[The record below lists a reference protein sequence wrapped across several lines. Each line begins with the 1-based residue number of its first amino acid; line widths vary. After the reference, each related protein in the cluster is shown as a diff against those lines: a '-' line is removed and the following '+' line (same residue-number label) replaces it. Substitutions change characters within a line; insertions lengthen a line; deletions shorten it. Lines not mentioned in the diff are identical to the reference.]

1 MLSLA
6 VRNTKKLV
14 RRKVEEENVRIG
26 RYFTKKEQAA
36 LMADM
41 LTLPKKES
49 VSVLDAGAGTGILA
63 AAVVERLAKAG
74 RVKEIFLDCYET
86 NEEFLPMLKD
96 NLERIRK
103 KMLHDYKIRLRYT
116 VKEENYIL
124 AQGKMTP
131 DDPRVSM
138 LDKVYYDLAI
148 SNPPRELM
156 KTDSPE
162 YAVCRRLCSGETDL
176 CYLFAAAVSA
186 ALVPN
191 GEAVMLLPVVFSTGA
206 YVEKIRRYMF
216 GRSVMT
222 GAHIFLN
229 RTQSD
234 RLLDEA
240 RKNMILAIKN
250 TDKKPATV
258 HVTTSYGE
266 DTAVASDMKLPYGD
280 VVRGEEQSLLLLKSE
295 EEAAVLATVSKF
307 PCTLSSLGLR
317 MKTGLTLESRYPDLL
332 REKPGEGAVPV
343 IHPSGIRLGQ
353 VMFPNPAVKKQYILP
368 TVPSILQKNRNMLMI
383 KRVPAKSDKKALFCG
398 VYLASQAPRDRMIST
413 HNKLNYIDY
422 EDDREMDFNM
432 VYGLFAVLNSS
443 LYGKYYGIV
452 SKSKQINASEFADL
466 PLPSEAAMRAIGA
479 KLAMSRVFSEKACDA
494 LLAAQMKSGKL

>member
-36 LMADM
+36 LMANM
-41 LTLPKKES
+41 LTLPKKET

-74 RVKEIFLDCYET
+74 KAKEIFLDCYET

-103 KMLHDYKIRLRYT
+103 KVLHDYKIRLRYT

-176 CYLFAAAVSA
+176 SYMFAAAVSA

-191 GEAVMLLPVVFSTGA
+191 GEAVLLLPVVYATGA

-216 GRSVMT
+216 DRAVLT
-222 GAHIFLN
+222 GAHANFCYTLRHYNSGQIGTFSKSPITN
-229 RTQSD
+229 RSYC
-234 RLLDEA
+234 
-240 RKNMILAIKN
+240 AIKLYN
-250 TDKKPATV
+250 TVATYTRIR
-258 HVTTSYGE
+258 HNICTENISCIWGYNLSITRFI
-266 DTAVASDMKLPYGD
+266 PYLIILRREYNGLEN
-280 VVRGEEQSLLLLKSE
+280 RHRMN
-295 EEAAVLATVSKF
+295 TV
-307 PCTLSSLGLR
+307 
-317 MKTGLTLESRYPDLL
+317 
-332 REKPGEGAVPV
+332 
-343 IHPSGIRLGQ
+343 
-353 VMFPNPAVKKQYILP
+353 
-368 TVPSILQKNRNMLMI
+368 
-383 KRVPAKSDKKALFCG
+383 
-398 VYLASQAPRDRMIST
+398 
-413 HNKLNYIDY
+413 
-422 EDDREMDFNM
+422 
-432 VYGLFAVLNSS
+432 S
-443 LYGKYYGIV
+443 LYGYSNVGRLHATITRNIGCHNRKTFLEGCRRYGKPKLRCRIFGRSKRHTFSTIQSNTIGCAISHCQYRLLAIGRLYNCFTRYLLARIATQRDTLNGRITIHRNLNPAAQILKFQILLIRIGSYCNHRIRVLSERILRVFLHSRKVKDKFTGIQHFCRSVVRIESTYSRYGI
-452 SKSKQINASEFADL
+452 S
-466 PLPSEAAMRAIGA
+466 
-479 KLAMSRVFSEKACDA
+479 CT
-494 LLAAQMKSGKL
+494 